1 MNVGEIQDTKLNE
14 TLAELEKFEQR
25 LYDKIIAYLATVSL
39 NGQLNPT
46 NAQLAVIRDQIT
58 GWYRELGYG
67 KIIESYLAA
76 LDEID
81 DLNRAYYASQVGSR
95 ERIRI
100 EREIIKSPLTQEYRR
115 QVAENLRGL
124 GAAEALIKPIEDVLR
139 LDALRGLTVEQAAT
153 ELRNLI
159 RPEDG
164 KGITQARIEQ
174 VAQDALMQ
182 YDGIIQEEVAKVFN
196 PTKGR
201 YFGSVIETSRPFC
214 DHMKDKFANRIIEVS
229 ELKVVLNEYIPNGEP
244 SEDKI
249 TYETVNGVIS
259 TKKKG
264 SGMIKGTTAE
274 NFYIYRGGY
283 RCRHEWKWV
292 F

>member
-1 MNVGEIQDTKLNE
+1 MNVGEIQDEKLND
-14 TLAELEKFEQR
+14 TLAQLEKFERR
-25 LYDKIIAYLATVSL
+25 LYEKVVAYLATISL

-67 KIIESYLAA
+67 KIIESYIAA
-76 LDEID
+76 LDDID
-81 DLNRAYYASQVGSR
+81 DLNRAYYASQVGSSQ
-95 ERIRI
+95 RIRI
-100 EREIIKSPLTQEYRR
+100 EREIIKSPITQEYRR
-115 QVAENLRGL
+115 QIAESLRGF

-139 LDALRGLTVEQAAT
+139 LDAIRGITVEQAAT
-153 ELRNLI
+153 ELRNRI
-159 RPEDG
+159 TSDDG
-164 KGITQARIEQ
+164 KGISQAHIEQ

-182 YDGIIQEEVAKVFN
+182 YDGIIQEEIAKVFQ

-214 DHMKDKFANRIIEVS
+214 DHMKDKFANTVIDVTQ
-229 ELKVVLNEYIPNGEP
+229 LKVVLNEYIPNGEP
-244 SEDKI
+244 SEEKI
-249 TYETVNGVIS
+249 TYETVNGVVS

-274 NFYIYRGGY
+274 NFYIYRGGR

>member
-1 MNVGEIQDTKLNE
+1 MNVGEIQDEKLND
-14 TLAELEKFEQR
+14 TLAQLEKFERR
-25 LYDKIIAYLATVSL
+25 LYEKVVAYLATISL

-67 KIIESYLAA
+67 KIIESYIAA
-76 LDEID
+76 LDDID

-100 EREIIKSPLTQEYRR
+100 EREIIKSPVTQEYRR
-115 QVAENLRGL
+115 QVAESLRGF

-139 LDALRGLTVEQAAT
+139 IDAIRGITVEQAAT
-153 ELRNLI
+153 ELRNRI
-159 RPEDG
+159 TSDSGR
-164 KGITQARIEQ
+164 GITQAHIET
-174 VAQDALMQ
+174 VAVDALRM
-182 YDGIIQEEVAKVFN
+182 YDGLIQEELFKVFK

-229 ELKVVLNEYIPNGEP
+229 ELKVVLDEYAPNGEP
-244 SEDKI
+244 SKDKI
-249 TYETVNGVIS
+249 TYETVNGVTA
-259 TKKKG
+259 TKAKG
-264 SGMIKGTTAE
+264 SGMYPNTTIDTFFM
-274 NFYIYRGGY
+274 NVGGH